1 MFGVISFSGYHG
13 TLDHA
18 IDIFDKDK
26 LTEVKPP
33 TEKLEEKPQVIPKK
47 VVAEKQFPGIKWAQ
61 RREYVFLTIELQDTQ
76 ETQIN
81 LTKEG
86 VLTFKGETHGVE
98 YGFTMEFFTSVV
110 KGESSFNTD
119 GRNPIITLAKL
130 DT

>member
-1 MFGVISFSGYHG
+1 M
-13 TLDHA
+13 
-18 IDIFDKDK
+18 
-26 LTEVKPP
+26 
-33 TEKLEEKPQVIPKK
+33 IPKK